1 MILLFHPNYMRNL
14 SILFIFLST
23 SVFAQSN
30 FKKAQKMWVDSLY
43 NSMTFEQRVGQLFMV
58 AAYSNKDQAHL
69 RSLEKLV
76 VEQQVGGLIFF
87 QGGPVRQA
95 KMTNSLQRLAKTPM
109 LIGIDGEWGLSMRL
123 DSTPRMPWN
132 MTLGAVQDM
141 DLIRKVGVSLAEQSR
156 RMGLQFNFGPVVDI
170 NINPK
175 NPIIGVRSYGETREV
190 VTDRALAFIEGY
202 QSLNVFA
209 TAKHFPGHGDTS
221 TDSHYALPLMD
232 LTKDRL
238 NKVELYPYKKLID
251 HGLASVMV
259 AHLSLPVIEPDSKL
273 PTSLSHNV
281 VTKLLKQDLGFE
293 GLIFTDALNMKAAS
307 NYLKPGEIDLAA
319 FMAGNDVLL
328 FAENVPAALIKFKEA
343 FEANVFTEERLAHSV
358 KKILSYKYKAGLTSY
373 KPVQMGNLTADLN
386 DTRYDDLNTQLYEQ
400 AMTLIKN
407 EKHALP
413 ITHLEREKIAY
424 LKLGDDTG
432 DDFFRQLNQFIEVTA
447 IDTTAENFKL
457 DDLKIYSKVI
467 IGYHK
472 ADNPWKKHDFSF
484 SELNWINQIAAQ
496 NKTILVSFAKPYAL
510 SAVLNFDP
518 IESVIQAYQNNKFA
532 QQAAAQVIF
541 GTVAAKGKLP
551 VTINSNFTAGTGL
564 KTKTLSRLGF
574 STAANEGMDPL
585 KLKKIDQLAQKAID
599 DRLTP
604 GIQVVVAR
612 HGKVVYQKSFGYH
625 SFDKSQRVLNSDV
638 YDLASL
644 TKILGTLPLL
654 MKSYDDGKITMK
666 TTLGSLIPE
675 FKHTD
680 KADITIQEVLTH
692 QARLQAWVPFYK
704 NTLDEQS
711 KKPSKSFYSNH
722 YTTEFP
728 DQVAENLYIKKGY
741 NNVILEEIAQSK
753 LLPKKQYKYSDLG
766 FISLKEYLE
775 RANKNTLD
783 QLAEE
788 QFYSKIGATTMTYN
802 PLRKRDMSTI
812 PPTEI
817 DTYFRYTTVQGYV
830 HDMTAAMEGGVAGHA
845 GLFANALDVAKMMQM
860 FMQKGSYGEDKFFS
874 ERTFDDFNT
883 CWSCKDGNRRGMGFD
898 KPQKAG
904 TAGPT
909 CGCTSMSSFGHTGFT
924 GTMTWAD
931 PEKDLIYVFLSNR
944 TYPDSNDNKL
954 SKANVRENIQ
964 EVIYESLV
972 D

>member
-1 MILLFHPNYMRNL
+1 MRKLTVLFLVL
-14 SILFIFLST
+14 SS
-23 SVFAQSN
+23 SVFAQTN
-30 FKKAQKMWVDSLY
+30 FKKAQKIWVDSVY
-43 NSMTFEQRVGQLFMV
+43 NAMTFEQRVGQLFMV
-58 AAYSNKDQAHL
+58 AAYSNKDNAHL
-69 RSLEKLV
+69 KSLEKLV

-95 KMTNSLQRLAKTPM
+95 TMTNSLQKLAKTPM

-123 DSTPRMPWN
+123 DSTPRFPWN

-141 DLIRKVGVSLAEQSR
+141 DLIKQVGVQLAQQSQR
-156 RMGLQFNFGPVVDI
+156 IGLHFNFGPVVDI
-170 NINPK
+170 NTNPK

-190 VTDRALAFIEGY
+190 VTDRAIAFMEGY
-202 QSLNVFA
+202 QSQNLFS

-238 NKVELYPYKKLID
+238 HRVELYPYKKLID

-259 AHLSLPVIEPDSKL
+259 AHLSLPVIEPDPKL
-273 PTSLSHNV
+273 PTSLSYNV
-281 VTKLLKQDLGFE
+281 VTKLLKEDLGFE

-328 FAENVPAALIKFKEA
+328 FAENVPTALVKFKEA
-343 FEANVFTEERLAHSV
+343 FEAKVFTEERLAHSV
-358 KKILSYKYKAGLTSY
+358 KKILSYKYKAGLTAY
-373 KPVQMGNLTADLN
+373 KPVQLANLTAELNDSHYEDLN
-386 DTRYDDLNTQLYEQ
+386 AKLYNQ
-400 AMTLIKN
+400 AMTVIKN
-407 EKHALP
+407 DRHALP
-413 ITHLEREKIAY
+413 IAHLEREKNAY
-424 LKLGDDTG
+424 LKLGDDSG
-432 DDFFRQLNQFIEVTA
+432 DEFLNQLNQFAAVTA
-447 IDTTAENFKL
+447 IDTTAENFSL
-457 DDLKIYSKVI
+457 TDLKQYTRVI

-472 ADNPWKKHDFSF
+472 ADNPWRKHDFTF
-484 SELNWINQIAAQ
+484 AELNWISQIAAQ

-510 SAVLNFDP
+510 SAVLNFGP
-518 IESVIQAYQNNKFA
+518 IEAVIQSYQNNKFA
-532 QQAAAQVIF
+532 QQASAQIIF
-541 GTVAAKGKLP
+541 GTLAAKGKLP
-551 VTINSNFTAGTGL
+551 VTINSEFAEGTGL

-574 STAANEGMDPL
+574 STPANEGMDPV
-585 KLKKIDQLAQKAID
+585 KLQKIDQLAQRAID
-599 DRLTP
+599 QRLTP

-612 HGKVVYQKSFGYH
+612 HGKVVYQKSFGNH
-625 SFDKSQRVLNSDV
+625 TFEKNQPVLNTDV

-654 MKSYDDGKITMK
+654 MKEYEAGKITMK
-666 TTLGSLIPE
+666 SKLGTLIPE
-675 FKHTD
+675 FEDSNKE
-680 KADITIQEVLTH
+680 DITLQEVLTH

-704 NTLDEQS
+704 STLNEQNQ
-711 KKPSKSFYSNH
+711 PSKFFYSNH
-722 YTTEFP
+722 YSLEFP
-728 DQVAENLYIKKGY
+728 DQVSENLYIKKGY
-741 NNVILEEIAQSK
+741 NKVILKEIADSK

-766 FISLKEYLE
+766 FIALKEYLE
-775 RANKNTLD
+775 QSNHLSLD
-783 QLAEE
+783 QLADRE
-788 QFYSKIGATTMTYN
+788 FYSKIGASTMTYN

-845 GLFANALDVAKMMQM
+845 GLFANALDVAKMMQL
-860 FMQKGSYGEDKFFS
+860 FMQKGSYGEDRFFS
-874 ERTFDDFNT
+874 EKTFNDFNT
-883 CWSCKDGNRRGMGFD
+883 CWSCKDGNRRGVGFD
-898 KPQKAG
+898 KPQKPG

-909 CGCTSMSSFGHTGFT
+909 CGCTSMESFGHTGFT

-954 SKANVRENIQ
+954 SKANVREDVQ
-964 EVIYESLV
+964 QAIYQSII

>member
-1 MILLFHPNYMRNL
+1 MRKL
-14 SILFIFLST
+14 SILFLLLST
-23 SVFAQSN
+23 ALFAQPHN
-30 FKKAQKMWVDSLY
+30 KKAQKVWVDSVY
-43 NSMTFEQRVGQLFMV
+43 NAMTFEQRVGQLFMV
-58 AAYSNKDQAHL
+58 AAYSNKDNAHL
-69 RSLEKLV
+69 KSLEKLV

-95 KMTNSLQRLAKTPM
+95 KMTNSLQKLAKTPL

-141 DLIRKVGVSLAEQSR
+141 ALIKKVGISLAEQSN
-156 RMGLQFNFGPVVDI
+156 RMGLHFNFGPVVDI
-170 NINPK
+170 NTNPK
-175 NPIIGVRSYGETREV
+175 NPIIGVRSYGETRDV
-190 VTDRALAFIEGY
+190 VTDRAVAFMEGY
-202 QSLNVFA
+202 QSKNVFA

-232 LTKDRL
+232 LGKDRL

-259 AHLSLPVIEPDSKL
+259 AHLSLPVIEPDPKL
-273 PTSLSHNV
+273 PTSLSYNV
-281 VTKLLKQDLGFE
+281 VTKLLKEDLGFE

-319 FMAGNDVLL
+319 FLAGNDVLL
-328 FAENVPAALIKFKEA
+328 FAENVPTALIKFKEA
-343 FEANVFTEERLAHSV
+343 FDANIVTEERLAHSV
-358 KKILSYKYKAGLTSY
+358 KKILSFKYKAGLTDY
-373 KPVQMGNLTADLN
+373 KPVQIGNLILDLN
-386 DTRYDDLNTQLYEQ
+386 SYQFDDLNAQLYEE
-400 AMTLIKN
+400 AMTLVKN
-407 EKHALP
+407 DKHALP
-413 ITHLEREKIAY
+413 IAHLEKEKIAY
-424 LKLGDDTG
+424 FKLGDDNG
-432 DDFFRQLNQFIEVTA
+432 DDFLKQLNQFAEVTA
-447 IDTTAENFKL
+447 IDTTAENFSLQNLKL
-457 DDLKIYSKVI
+457 YTRVI

-472 ADNPWKKHDFSF
+472 ADNPWRKHDFSF
-484 SELNWINQIAAQ
+484 DELNWINKIAAQ

-510 SAVLNFDP
+510 SAVTNFEP
-518 IESVIQAYQNNKFA
+518 IEAVVQAYQNNKFA
-532 QQAAAQVIF
+532 QEAAAQLIF
-541 GTVAAKGKLP
+541 GTIAAKGKLP
-551 VTINSNFTAGTGL
+551 VSINSNFTEGTGH
-564 KTKTLSRLGF
+564 KTKVLSRLGF
-574 STAANEGMDPL
+574 STPTKEGMDPVRL
-585 KLKKIDQLAQKAID
+585 QKIDQIAQKAID

-604 GIQVVVAR
+604 GIQIVVAR

-625 SFDKSQRVLNSDV
+625 TFDKQQAVLNTDV

-654 MKSYDDGKITMK
+654 MKDYDAGKITMK
-666 TTLGSLIPE
+666 SKLGTLIPE
-675 FKHTD
+675 FDRSD
-680 KADITIQEVLTH
+680 KEDITLQEVLTH

-704 NTLDEQS
+704 STLDEQN
-711 KKPSKSFYSNH
+711 KPSKLFYSNH
-722 YTTEFP
+722 YSEEFP
-728 DQVAENLYIKKGY
+728 DQVSENLFIKKGY
-741 NNVILEEIAQSK
+741 NKLILKAIAESK

-766 FISLKEYLE
+766 FIALKEYLE
-775 RANKNTLD
+775 RSSKLSLD
-783 QLAEE
+783 QLAESTL
-788 QFYSKIGATTMTYN
+788 YSKLGATTMTYN

-817 DTYFRYTTVQGYV
+817 DNYFRYTTVQGYV

-860 FMQKGSYGEDKFFS
+860 YLQKGSYGEDVFFS
-874 ERTFDDFNT
+874 ERTFNDFNN
-883 CWSCKDGNRRGMGFD
+883 CWFCKDGNRRGVGFD

-909 CGCTSMSSFGHTGFT
+909 CGCASMTSFGHTGFT

-931 PEKDLIYVFLSNR
+931 PESDLIYVFLSNR

-954 SKANVRENIQ
+954 SKANVREDIQ
-964 EVIYESLV
+964 EAIYKSII